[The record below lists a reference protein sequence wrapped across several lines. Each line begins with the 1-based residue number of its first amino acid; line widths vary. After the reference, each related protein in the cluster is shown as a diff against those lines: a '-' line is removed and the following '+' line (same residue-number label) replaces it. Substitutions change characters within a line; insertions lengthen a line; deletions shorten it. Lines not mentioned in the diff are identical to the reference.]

1 MIITEYGKTLIKQKM
16 NKAMHEAFI
25 RVYSDT
31 DVYFSCIDPIVIKVN
46 DIGCN
51 SDSLR
56 IKGFPG
62 KVDRM
67 TAYPTTEDKGY
78 DIKIWFKKDWV
89 SHTIQIGNTIFNSKY
104 YTKDEFLKAIKT
116 LDLGDL
122 IKVEE

>member
-1 MIITEYGKTLIKQKM
+1 MIITEYGITLIKQKM
-16 NKAMHEAFI
+16 NETMHEAFI
-25 RVYSDT
+25 RVYSDNE
-31 DVYFSCIDPIVIKVN
+31 VYLSCKDPIVIKAN

-62 KVDRM
+62 KIDRK
-67 TAYPTTEDKGY
+67 TAYPTIEDNGY

-89 SHTIQIGNTIFNSKY
+89 SHTIQIGNMTFNSKY

-116 LDLGDL
+116 LDLGGL